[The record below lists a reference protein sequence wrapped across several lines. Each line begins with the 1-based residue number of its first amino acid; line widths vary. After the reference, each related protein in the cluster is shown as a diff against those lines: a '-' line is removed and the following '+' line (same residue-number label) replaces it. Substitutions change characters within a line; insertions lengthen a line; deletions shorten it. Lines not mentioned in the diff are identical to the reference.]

1 MLDFVSSLPISIA
14 DEIVGLPVA
23 VVLVVIVLV
32 AWRAISRGELL
43 TGREHRALIAE
54 LEAAKDTAARERDEA
69 KAEVRY
75 WQSIALRALNV
86 SEAALGR
93 REAP

>member
-1 MLDFVSSLPISIA
+1 MLPLSTTGDPIALA
-14 DEIVGLPVA
+14 DAIVGLPIA
-23 VVLVVIVLV
+23 VVLVALVVI
-32 AWRAISRGELL
+32 AWRANARGELL
-43 TGREHRALIAE
+43 SGREHRALLREIETARD
-54 LEAAKDTAARERDEA
+54 EAHRERDEA

-93 REAP
+93 RE